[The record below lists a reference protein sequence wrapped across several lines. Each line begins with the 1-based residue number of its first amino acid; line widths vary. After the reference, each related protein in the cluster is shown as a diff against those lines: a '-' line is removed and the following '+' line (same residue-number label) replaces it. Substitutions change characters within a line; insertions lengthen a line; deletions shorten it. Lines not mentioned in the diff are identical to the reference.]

1 MDHRRFGAKIA
12 ADYDRGAPQYRHD
25 DEIEARSENHQ
36 RLGGNLRRI
45 CRSFSHPIRVLE
57 LGCGTGRYFH
67 WLDNTAL
74 LVGTDISAEM
84 LKQAAHPVQEKEITA
99 QEIQLRQ
106 GNLYEIDFAPGSFD
120 FIYSLGVFGYGAALT
135 AELAQK
141 LAKWLAPGG
150 RLYFDAIEKREMGR
164 AHRLKQSMKTAMLPV
179 LPGAIKQRLAARASA
194 AVPVFNHTRAEI
206 EELLEEAGFG
216 DFVLSSNT
224 CHSPLWTGMHLE
236 CSARKGELGV
246 PQPAAETRSEL
257 RAESSDPRS
266 GGSELTRVV
275 AAATSLPAG

>member
-25 DEIEARSENHQ
+25 DEIEACSENHQ

-45 CRSFSHPIRVLE
+45 CRSFAHPVRVLE

-67 WLDNTAL
+67 WLEQTDL

-84 LKQAAHPVQEKEITA
+84 LKQAEHPVHENEITA
-99 QEIQLRQ
+99 REIRLMQ
-106 GNLYEIDFAPGSFD
+106 GNLYEVEFEPESFD

-135 AELAQK
+135 DELARK
-141 LAKWLAPGG
+141 ISRWLAPGG

-164 AHRLKQSMKTAMLPV
+164 AHRIKQSVKSAVLPV
-179 LPGAIKQRLAARASA
+179 LPAAIKQRVAERASA

-206 EELLEEAGFG
+206 ETVLEGGGFV

-236 CSARKGELGV
+236 CSARKGGPAEVEHARGTVERVGEIKNVIAGV
-246 PQPAAETRSEL
+246 A
-257 RAESSDPRS
+257 
-266 GGSELTRVV
+266 
-275 AAATSLPAG
+275 SLPAA

>member
-45 CRSFSHPIRVLE
+45 CRSFPHPIRVLE

-84 LKQAAHPVQEKEITA
+84 LKQAAHPVQENEITA
-99 QEIQLRQ
+99 REIQLRQ

-141 LAKWLAPGG
+141 LAGWLAPGG

-164 AHRLKQSMKTAMLPV
+164 AHRFKQSVKTAVLPV
-179 LPGAIKQRLAARASA
+179 LPGSIKQRMAARASA

-206 EELLEEAGFG
+206 EDVLETAGFA

-236 CSARKGELGV
+236 CSARKGG
-246 PQPAAETRSEL
+246 AAEVP
-257 RAESSDPRS
+257 RASRGVGVVTADGPI
-266 GGSELTRVV
+266 GADDLKTVV
-275 AAATSLPAG
+275 AGATSLPAG